1 LTKSDP
7 VQLNNPVQNMKIE
20 VENERP
26 FLPDGRHV
34 VEITHIDEGTSEYK
48 EVPFFAVRFENEEG
62 MIVQRF
68 YTSPKA
74 LPITLGL
81 YQAAGVPVEE
91 GKNVDTKQL
100 MGKKVSI
107 EVGERSYEAPD
118 TGNERTLKQAYGFQP
133 A

>member
-1 LTKSDP
+1 
-7 VQLNNPVQNMKIE
+7 MKIE
-20 VENERP
+20 VENEKP
-26 FLPDGRHV
+26 FLSDGRHV

-48 EVPFFAVRFENEEG
+48 EVPFFAVRFENEDG
-62 MIVQRF
+62 FITQRF
-68 YTSPKA
+68 YTSPNA

-81 YQAAGVPVEE
+81 FQAAGVPLDE

-100 MGKKVSI
+100 MGKRLSI

-118 TGNERTLKQAYGFQP
+118 TGNERTLKQAYGFQK